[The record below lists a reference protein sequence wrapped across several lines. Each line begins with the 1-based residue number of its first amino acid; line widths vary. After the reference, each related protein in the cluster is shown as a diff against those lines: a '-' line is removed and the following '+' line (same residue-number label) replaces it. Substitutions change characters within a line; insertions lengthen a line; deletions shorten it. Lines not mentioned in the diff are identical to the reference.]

1 MTLAAPADRNDW
13 LAGLKQGVVIGLAA
27 ALLVL
32 PPFAVP
38 RHLAPSSA
46 AGVVAAAG
54 LARTSAPTLPE
65 RSADFAAQ
73 AATADARFVA
83 DWVADSRDNAGA
95 PFAILD
101 KRDARLLVFDA
112 EARLIAASPVLLG
125 LAAGDDTVPDIG
137 SRPMALVR
145 PEERTTPA
153 GRFVS
158 TPGRN
163 DKGEDIVWVD
173 YDAAVSMHRVR
184 PIDPTERRLERLAS
198 PDPLMRRISYG
209 CINVPVAFYDDVVDR
224 VFGKRKAVVY
234 VLPETRPVGEV
245 FANAYALPRPA
256 QQVAGASPVGGVGL
270 ASR

>member
-1 MTLAAPADRNDW
+1 MTSPAVHADRSEW
-13 LAGLKQGVVIGLAA
+13 LAGLKQGVVVGLAA
-27 ALLVL
+27 AMLVL

-38 RHLAPSSA
+38 RHTAPSSA
-46 AGVVAAAG
+46 AGVATAF
-54 LARTSAPTLPE
+54 ARTSSPALPE

-73 AATADARFVA
+73 AASADARFVA
-83 DWVADSRDNAGA
+83 DWVADSRDNADA

-101 KRDARLLVFDA
+101 KRDARLFVFDA
-112 EARLIAASPVLLG
+112 DARLIAASPVLLG
-125 LAAGDDTVPDIG
+125 LAAGDDSVPDIG
-137 SRPMALVR
+137 SRPIALVR

-158 TPGRN
+158 APGRN

-209 CINVPVAFYDDVVDR
+209 CINVPIAFYDDVVDR

-245 FANAYALPRPA
+245 FVNAYALPRPA